1 MRVTA
6 CGRKGCPEV
15 AKRKAPD
22 PLVQVRDSKT
32 LDFNYSHSLAIFDD
46 EGDWS

>member
-6 CGRKGCPEV
+6 CGRKGYPEV

-32 LDFNYSHSLAIFDD
+32 LDFNYSHSMVAGGF
-46 EGDWS
+46 GVMS